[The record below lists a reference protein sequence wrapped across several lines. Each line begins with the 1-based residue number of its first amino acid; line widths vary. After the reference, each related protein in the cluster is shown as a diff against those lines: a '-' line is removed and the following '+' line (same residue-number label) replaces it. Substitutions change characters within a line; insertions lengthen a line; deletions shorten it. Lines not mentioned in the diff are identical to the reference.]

1 MRSMRLDSVS
11 RGVVNVWGER
21 SLDWSREIR
30 LDSRDGDA
38 KYETGLRWQR
48 GSYCIAGENI
58 GLVMGA

>member
-1 MRSMRLDSVS
+1 MRSMRLNYIC
-11 RGVVNVWGER
+11 RGLVNVWRES